1 MSLDMTVNLVMF
13 SGDGT
18 RRQFPLIKDRV
29 VIGRT
34 NACDLRIPLSSVSRK
49 HCELVLRDKIV
60 KLRDLGSSNG
70 TYRNGVRV
78 QEVNLDAGD
87 RIGIG
92 PIAFTL
98 EVDGVPSEIEPV
110 PSMMLTEPAI
120 DTPSGN
126 GDNPTVNRKTI
137 SVDAP
142 TQVSTKDVGDGS

>member
-142 TQVSTKDVGDGS
+142 TQVFTKDVGDGS